1 MHSALCPAD
10 IGKGI
15 PEGGSQET
23 KQKEKHM
30 FAPSKFQTAVF
41 NWATTGSGNAVVS
54 ATAGSGKTTTLV
66 ELLKQ
71 IQGEAVVLA
80 FNKKIQLE
88 MDSKL
93 KANHLNATAYTVH
106 SLCFGVLKRAL
117 GRVTVDDKKL
127 NFIVD
132 NLFTSDSEAKTYG
145 QFVVKLVRL
154 AKDDGVC
161 LFWQPSEAS
170 EWQRLVDHHD
180 LELDEDGS
188 LVKAIGFAQEA
199 IVKNNA
205 DEKTIDFSDM
215 VYLTMLKG
223 LRMPKFDWVLV
234 DECQDLSRLRQA
246 VCKSLQHS
254 DTRYVFVGDRGQ
266 AIYGFTGADSNAMEQ
281 IIADFDATELP
292 LSTCYR
298 CAESIVTHA
307 QQWYPTIEASPT
319 ASKGTVAS
327 LAYADLAEKPES
339 LRLTYRDAILC
350 RTNAPLLRTAF
361 SLIKKGIACRIEG
374 RDIGQGLIN
383 IIGKWKVAK
392 LDTLEQR
399 LEVYRDREVQ
409 KAKVKG
415 NESLASVVEDKVE
428 CIRACIMK
436 CYQDG
441 KSQVKD
447 LVDLIYSMFSNGD
460 DARTPKNLLTLCSVH
475 KSKGLEWDR
484 VFLLGRKDFMPSK
497 FAKKDWM
504 KVQENNLIYVAVT
517 RAKETLVEVES
528 VEEYLKSH

>member
-1 MHSALCPAD
+1 
-10 IGKGI
+10 
-15 PEGGSQET
+15 
-23 KQKEKHM
+23 
-30 FAPSKFQTAVF
+30 
-41 NWATTGSGNAVVS
+41 
-54 ATAGSGKTTTLV
+54 
-66 ELLKQ
+66 
-71 IQGEAVVLA
+71 
-80 FNKKIQLE
+80 
-88 MDSKL
+88 
-93 KANHLNATAYTVH
+93 
-106 SLCFGVLKRAL
+106 
-117 GRVTVDDKKL
+117 
-127 NFIVD
+127 
-132 NLFTSDSEAKTYG
+132 
-145 QFVVKLVRL
+145 
-154 AKDDGVC
+154 
-161 LFWQPSEAS
+161 
-170 EWQRLVDHHD
+170 
-180 LELDEDGS
+180 
-188 LVKAIGFAQEA
+188 
-199 IVKNNA
+199 
-205 DEKTIDFSDM
+205 
-215 VYLTMLKG
+215 
-223 LRMPKFDWVLV
+223 
-234 DECQDLSRLRQA
+234 
-246 VCKSLQHS
+246 
-254 DTRYVFVGDRGQ
+254 
-266 AIYGFTGADSNAMEQ
+266 MEQ
-281 IIADFDATELP
+281 IITDFDATELP

-327 LAYADLAEKPES
+327 LAYADIAEKPES

-497 FAKKDWM
+497 FAKKEWM

-517 RAKETLVEVES
+517 RAKETLIEVEG